1 MTYKRRGF
9 TLIEVMVALTVMAT
23 GALGVMAI
31 QRHVV
36 LANRQARRIDI
47 AVQIAETWIER
58 LKIDATE
65 WPLMHA
71 RHPRLANYNNG
82 PRDTATLRDT
92 QWLRQITTSPGQFQ
106 TIAINTDPVIGTG
119 PNISN
124 AFDFF
129 GQDVAPGAGVVH
141 AYCASFRLSWA
152 RWELAPA
159 GGWPRAIR
167 ADVRVWWPRE
177 RSGVGP
183 ATEPFA
189 LCTDTDAP
197 LSPGGVDNPN
207 YHFVY
212 LSSVISATNIPL

>member
-1 MTYKRRGF
+1 MKRRRTGF
-9 TLIEVMVALTVMAT
+9 TLIEVMVALTVMTT
-23 GALGVMAI
+23 GALGVMAL
-31 QRHVV
+31 QRQVV
-36 LANRQARRIDI
+36 IANRHARRIDI
-47 AVQIAETWIER
+47 ATQIAETWIER
-58 LKIDATE
+58 LKLDAME

-71 RHPRLANYNNG
+71 RHPRLATYNAG
-82 PRDTATLRDT
+82 PRDVSTLRDT
-92 QWLRQITTSPGQFQ
+92 QWLRQITASPRVFQ
-106 TIAINTDPVIGTG
+106 TIAINPDPAVGTG
-119 PNISN
+119 PSISN

-129 GQDVAPGAGVVH
+129 GQDVVFGGGVAH

-167 ADVRVWWPRE
+167 ADIRVWWPRE

-183 ATEPFA
+183 ATAPFA
-189 LCTDTDAP
+189 TCEDKGES